1 MTGLFYQDWCRAN
14 QVVHTVICKYLVTF
28 SAYDIICIIVSR
40 QCFRYFLLHVYSVD
54 MIHRFFRTFIMCMYD
69 HLWTYSIQFFILSR
83 PVHWYLRF
91 NISIYKCTQNNS
103 QGSHMYSRSN
113 KDKKKSQVYNTVCCL
128 SLFFEEQT
136 PKIFLINLDN
146 FYILSIH

>member
-28 SAYDIICIIVSR
+28 SAYDIICFIVSR

-91 NISIYKCTQNNS
+91 NISIYKCTQNNTSIVLELNVCS
-103 QGSHMYSRSN
+103 QKTIAMYG
-113 KDKKKSQVYNTVCCL
+113 VM
-128 SLFFEEQT
+128 
-136 PKIFLINLDN
+136 
-146 FYILSIH
+146 